1 MDSPSNPIDVAI
13 IGGGPAGISAALW
26 CSDLGLKAVLL
37 EQENEFGGQLL
48 RTHNAIENYLGVEA
62 PDGRHLRDIFVKHAA
77 GAKYDRVLSA
87 KVKSADLTNK
97 ILKLASGKEV
107 SANAIIIA
115 TGVRRRKLEIPGEGD
130 FIGRGVL
137 VSGVGERDKV
147 RAKRV
152 VIIGGGDAAL
162 ENSLL
167 LSEYADKVL
176 VLHRREHF
184 SARTTFLERARNSAN
199 IEIMN
204 PVTVRSI
211 NGDAVV
217 SGVSIRNESSGE
229 CSDLQAD
236 AVLIRIGVQPNTE
249 TFREQIE
256 LDDNGYVLTD
266 NACATSLA
274 GVFAV
279 GDVAN
284 PKAPTISGAVGTG
297 ATAAKAIVDLL
308 AELDR

>member
-1 MDSPSNPIDVAI
+1 MESPSNPIDVAI

-37 EQENEFGGQLL
+37 EQETEFGGQLL
-48 RTHNAIENYLGVEA
+48 RTHNAIENYLGIEA
-62 PDGRHLRDIFVKHAA
+62 PDGRHLRDIFLKHAA
-77 GAKYDRVLSA
+77 GAKYARVLSA
-87 KVKSADLTNK
+87 KVESADLTKK
-97 ILKLASGKEV
+97 ILRLPDGKEV
-107 SANAIIIA
+107 SARALIIA
-115 TGVRRRKLEIPGEGD
+115 TGVRRRKLEIPGEND

-137 VSGVGERDKV
+137 DSGVGERDRV
-147 RAKRV
+147 RGKRV

-167 LSEYADKVL
+167 LSEYADKVY
-176 VLHRREHF
+176 VLHRRKHF
-184 SARTTFLERARNSAN
+184 SARTTFLERARNSAK
-199 IEIMN
+199 IDLIT

-211 NGDAVV
+211 DGDSDV

-229 CSDLQAD
+229 SSLLRAD

-249 TFREQIE
+249 IFREQIE
-256 LDDNGYVLTD
+256 LDENGYVLTD

-284 PKAPTISGAVGTG
+284 PTAPTVSGAVGTG
-297 ATAAKAIVDLL
+297 ATAAKGIVDLL
-308 AELDR
+308 EEPSR

>member
-1 MDSPSNPIDVAI
+1 MDSAAKTIDVAI

-26 CSDLGLKAVLL
+26 CADLGLKAVLF

-48 RTHNAIENYLGVEA
+48 LTRNAIENYLGVDS
-62 PDGRHLRDIFVKHAA
+62 PNGRHLRDIFVKHSA
-77 GAKYDRVLSA
+77 GANYDRELSA
-87 KVKSADLTNK
+87 KVESADLTNK
-97 ILKLASGKEV
+97 SLKLSDGREV
-107 SANAIIIA
+107 LANAIIIA
-115 TGVRRRKLEIPGEGD
+115 TGVRRRKLEIPGEDD

-137 VSGVGERDKV
+137 DSGIGDRDKV
-147 RAKRV
+147 REKRV

-167 LSEYADKVL
+167 LSEYAHKVH

-211 NGDAVV
+211 NGDSVV
-217 SGVSIRNESSGE
+217 SGVSIRNESSGD
-229 CSDLQAD
+229 CSELQAD

-249 TFREQIE
+249 IFRGQIG
-256 LDDNGYVLTD
+256 LDENGYVVTN
-266 NACATSLA
+266 NACAASLA
-274 GVFAV
+274 GVYAV

-284 PKAPTISGAVGTG
+284 PTAPTISGAVGTG

-308 AELDR
+308 AERDR